1 MLTRSC
7 GQAVRSML
15 TCARELFLIVAVGIL
30 GSQLLIAFNGGA
42 PVGTEAQATTRLVER
57 NIVLLTSFDL
67 ELDPG
72 NPTLLRSVYVQV
84 TFPGGGVPDHLTV
97 SPTPASPESYP
108 CHIDLNDSWHCPTPG
123 LRVRDLEQIVVSG
136 T

>member
-1 MLTRSC
+1 MLTW
-7 GQAVRSML
+7 L
-15 TCARELFLIVAVGIL
+15 REFVLILAVGIL

-57 NIVLLTSFDL
+57 NIMLLTLFDL

-72 NPTLLRSVYVQV
+72 NPTILRSVYVQV
-84 TFPGGGVPDHLTV
+84 NFLGGGVPDHLTV

-123 LRVRDLEQIVVSG
+123 LRVSDLEQIIVTG